1 MALIRIKGAVRT
13 VAVFEACKGGLV
25 LAGGFGLLSL
35 LHKDVQRE
43 AERFIEHAHLNPA
56 SRYPRIFLDVAREL
70 TDTHLVLLALGAALY
85 AAVRFVE
92 AWGLWRERHWA
103 EWFAALSGGI
113 YLPLEVLELLRRAT
127 WQGALTFAINLL
139 IVALMIYTVRRNRTA
154 SPPPPR

>member
-1 MALIRIKGAVRT
+1 
-13 VAVFEACKGGLV
+13 
-25 LAGGFGLLSL
+25 
-35 LHKDVQRE
+35 
-43 AERFIEHAHLNPA
+43 
-56 SRYPRIFLDVAREL
+56 
-70 TDTHLVLLALGAALY
+70 VLLALGAALY

-113 YLPLEVLELLRRAT
+113 YLPLEVMELLRRAT